1 MNALHRTYFKRDH
14 GISLWC
20 AVSIKPRNR
29 FVPRQLSFIFEK
41 KNNADAVLV
50 RKPDIS
56 SEQRNQCTAGF

>member
-1 MNALHRTYFKRDH
+1 M
-14 GISLWC
+14 
-20 AVSIKPRNR
+20 
-29 FVPRQLSFIFEK
+29 PRQLSFIFEKK